1 MHRKTSTI
9 IGIAIATILTA
20 YISALTMSNQAFA
33 QPGGIGNPLNADV
46 QSAQTHVRQAL
57 GGQDNG
63 RWIVDTG
70 VFQAL
75 AGHEAQAAKVLAG
88 ELLGHTKQFGI
99 TLPPTVC
106 LKLKEA
112 C

>member
-1 MHRKTSTI
+1 MVATLGLVLS
-9 IGIAIATILTA
+9 IGIAC
-20 YISALTMSNQAFA
+20 
-33 QPGGIGNPLNADV
+33 ADV
-46 QSAQTHVRQAL
+46 QSTQAHVGQAL

-70 VFQAL
+70 VLQAL
-75 AGHEAQAAKVLAG
+75 ARHEAQAAKVLAG

-99 TLPPTVC
+99 ILPPTVC